1 MVLALAVV
9 LAMIATTMINYSG
22 YMQKRELDKLPLIG
36 SQKPL
41 QTVKA
46 FISCRPWLEAQG
58 LQFAGTFVKAIAVGL
73 APLSVVQPINTA
85 GIAVLAVLAITKLGE
100 RPTLSDWLGIGA
112 IVVGLIMLGRS
123 LIGVPAKA
131 FSYNP
136 FVLWFFV
143 VFFFII
149 AGISLHR
156 GFTRKGAQAP
166 NLIAM
171 ASGVLIGLTAVI
183 IKLGW
188 NDFGSRFWEHGFRN
202 ALLSPYLYLI
212 VLLPFVTLILDQT
225 AMQRG
230 KAIVVVP
237 ITTGMSN
244 LIPIIIGIVAM
255 HEPMPKSAGM
265 FLLRLAS
272 FVFIIG
278 GSVILSLRKDEE
290 NEKEKG
296 GTAEGT
302 VASARRRTPGPSPA
316 AGGSPVT
323 RRRRLA
329 AGEQA
334 GGETANGEGSATGRR
349 RGDPG

>member
-1 MVLALAVV
+1 MVLALAVIMALV
-9 LAMIATTMINYSG
+9 ATTMINYSG

-36 SQKPL
+36 SLKPL
-41 QTVKA
+41 ETVKA
-46 FISCRPWLEAQG
+46 FIKCRPWLEAQG

-100 RPTLSDWLGIGA
+100 RPSISDWLGIGT
-112 IVVGLIMLGRS
+112 IIVGLIMLGRT
-123 LIGVPAKA
+123 LIGVPTKA
-131 FSYNP
+131 FSYDP
-136 FVLWFFV
+136 VVLWFFV
-143 VFFFII
+143 IFFFAV
-149 AGISLHR
+149 AGLSLYS
-156 GFTRKGAQAP
+156 GFTKKHAQAP
-166 NLIAM
+166 NLIAV

-212 VLLPFVTLILDQT
+212 ILLPVITLVLDQI

-255 HEPMPKSAGM
+255 HEPMPSTAGM
-265 FLLRLAS
+265 FILRLIS
-272 FVFIIG
+272 IVFIIG
-278 GSVILSLRKDEE
+278 GSIVLSLRKEE
-290 NEKEKG
+290 EDNNAPRRPE
-296 GTAEGT
+296 AFDA
-302 VASARRRTPGPSPA
+302 ASS
-316 AGGSPVT
+316 
-323 RRRRLA
+323 
-329 AGEQA
+329 
-334 GGETANGEGSATGRR
+334 SAK
-349 RGDPG
+349 P

>member
-1 MVLALAVV
+1 MVLGIAVLLALV
-9 LAMIATTMINYSG
+9 ATTIINYSG
-22 YMQKRELDKLPLIG
+22 YMQKRELDRLPLIG

-41 QTVKA
+41 ETIKA
-46 FISCRPWLEAQG
+46 FIKCIPWLEAQG
-58 LQFAGTFVKAIAVGL
+58 LQFGGTFIKAIAVGL
-73 APLSVVQPINTA
+73 APLSVIQPINTA

-100 RPTLSDWLGIGA
+100 RPSISDWVGIGTILA
-112 IVVGLIMLGRS
+112 GLLMLGRS
-123 LIGVPAKA
+123 LIGVPTKA

-143 VFFFII
+143 IFFFAV
-149 AGISLHR
+149 AGASLYS
-156 GFTRKGAQAP
+156 GFTKKHPNAP
-166 NLIAM
+166 NLIAV

-212 VLLPFVTLILDQT
+212 ILLPIITLVLDQI

-230 KAIVVVP
+230 KAIIVVP

-255 HEPMPKSAGM
+255 HEPMPSSAGM

-278 GSVILSLRKDEE
+278 GSIILSLRREEDEE
-290 NEKEKG
+290 DKPREPGES
-296 GTAEGT
+296 
-302 VASARRRTPGPSPA
+302 SARGAEVRVERNSPPGM
-316 AGGSPVT
+316 
-323 RRRRLA
+323 
-329 AGEQA
+329 E
-334 GGETANGEGSATGRR
+334 
-349 RGDPG
+349 

>member
-1 MVLALAVV
+1 MVLALAVIM
-9 LAMIATTMINYSG
+9 AMVATTMINYSG

-36 SQKPL
+36 SQKPME
-41 QTVKA
+41 TVKA
-46 FISCRPWLEAQG
+46 FIKCRPWLEAQG
-58 LQFAGTFVKAIAVGL
+58 LQFGGTFIKAIAVGL

-100 RPTLSDWLGIGA
+100 RPTISDWLGIGT
-112 IVVGLIMLGRS
+112 IIVGLIMLGRT
-123 LIGVPAKA
+123 LIGVPTKA

-143 VFFFII
+143 IFFFAA
-149 AGISLHR
+149 AGLSLYN
-156 GFTRKGAQAP
+156 GFTRKHPNAP
-166 NLIAM
+166 NLIAV

-188 NDFGSRFWEHGFRN
+188 NDVGSRFWEHGFRN

-212 VLLPFVTLILDQT
+212 ILLPIITLVLDQI

-230 KAIVVVP
+230 KAIIVVP

-255 HEPMPKSAGM
+255 HEPMPSSAGM
-265 FLLRLAS
+265 FLMRLAS

-278 GSVILSLRKDEE
+278 GSIILSLRREE
-290 NEKEKG
+290 EEETSPTEPG
-296 GTAEGT
+296 EGT
-302 VASARRRTPGPSPA
+302 RGP
-316 AGGSPVT
+316 
-323 RRRRLA
+323 
-329 AGEQA
+329 
-334 GGETANGEGSATGRR
+334 GEGATREIRVYDAESEG
-349 RGDPG
+349 

>member
-1 MVLALAVV
+1 MVLVLAVL
-9 LAMIATTMINYSG
+9 LAMVATTMINYSG

-41 QTVKA
+41 ETVKA
-46 FISCRPWLEAQG
+46 FIACRPWLEAQG
-58 LQFAGTFVKAIAVGL
+58 LQLAGTLIKAIAVGL

-85 GIAVLAVLAITKLGE
+85 GIAVLAVLAITRLGE
-100 RPTLSDWLGIGA
+100 RPTLSDWLGIGT

-123 LIGVPAKA
+123 LIGVPSKA

-143 VFFFII
+143 IFFFIV
-149 AGISLHR
+149 AGVSLFN
-156 GFTRKGAQAP
+156 GITKKGEQAP
-166 NLIAM
+166 NLIAV

-188 NDFGSRFWEHGFRN
+188 NDFGSRFWEHGFRH
-202 ALLSPYLYLI
+202 ALLSPYLYMI
-212 VLLPFVTLILDQT
+212 IILPIVTLVLDQT

-255 HEPMPKSAGM
+255 HEPMPRSAGM
-265 FLLRLAS
+265 FLLRLGS
-272 FVFIIG
+272 IVFIIG
-278 GSVILSLRKDEE
+278 GSVILSLRKE
-290 NEKEKG
+290 
-296 GTAEGT
+296 EGT
-302 VASARRRTPGPSPA
+302 EKMQPYTPNGHGRTTRK
-316 AGGSPVT
+316 GSLVS
-323 RRRRLA
+323 RHNR
-329 AGEQA
+329 
-334 GGETANGEGSATGRR
+334 
-349 RGDPG
+349 